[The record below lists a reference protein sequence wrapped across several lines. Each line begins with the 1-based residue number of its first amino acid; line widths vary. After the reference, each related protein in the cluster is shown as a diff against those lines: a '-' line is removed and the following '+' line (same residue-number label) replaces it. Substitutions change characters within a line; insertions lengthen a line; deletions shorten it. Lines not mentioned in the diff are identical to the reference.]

1 MRAFYWA
8 AFYGLKKYVLQMI
21 VDFKWSPFIK
31 SFKKRSVLSAA
42 IFGQRKTICKIII
55 NDYEYRPNEKSL
67 ETVDGKLEKWRKSKD
82 IFKIFGKDEDDNNI
96 LHHTYINEMPS
107 VRSLLLKHEYIST
120 EQI

>member
-42 IFGQRKTICKIII
+42 IYGQRKAICKMIISDFI
-55 NDYEYRPNEKSL
+55 YTHD
-67 ETVDGKLEKWRKSKD
+67 ETDLATEDGKKEKW
-82 IFKIFGKDEDDNNI
+82 
-96 LHHTYINEMPS
+96 
-107 VRSLLLKHEYIST
+107 
-120 EQI
+120 